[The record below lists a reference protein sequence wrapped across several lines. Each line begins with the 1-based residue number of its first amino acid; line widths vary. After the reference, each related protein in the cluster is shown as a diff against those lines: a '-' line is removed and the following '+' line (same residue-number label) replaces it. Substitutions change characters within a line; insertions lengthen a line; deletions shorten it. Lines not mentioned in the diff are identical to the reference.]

1 MIKIKKCIIKK
12 LLYKRIIVDVN
23 CVPEVVNGID
33 WSKIWPALLGTILS
47 VVVSGILFF
56 IKNNIDKNIRE
67 ENQRK
72 SELDIL
78 DKQLD
83 DILKIAISYPYL
95 ETKKFCETWDVK
107 KAEEG
112 EDEDIDKYQR
122 YSVFCNLVF
131 NYLSRLAEHCDYDL
145 ECIQKQHIN
154 MKEWVR
160 LHQRNWQN
168 PLNDPNENIDSYDEK
183 FVALVNKCLGK
194 H

>member
-1 MIKIKKCIIKK
+1 M
-12 LLYKRIIVDVN
+12 DVN
-23 CVPEVVNGID
+23 CVAEVATGID
-33 WSKIWPALLGTILS
+33 WSKIWPAILGTILS
-47 VVVSGILFF
+47 VLVTVILFF
-56 IKNNIDKNIRE
+56 IKNNIDKKIRE

-72 SELDIL
+72 SEIETL

-95 ETKKFCETWDVK
+95 ETKKFCDTWDVK

-112 EDEDIDKYQR
+112 EDIDKYQR
-122 YSVFCNLVF
+122 YNVFCNLVF
-131 NYLSRLAEHCDYDL
+131 NYLSRLATYCDYDL

-160 LHQRNWQN
+160 LHHKNWHN

>member
-1 MIKIKKCIIKK
+1 MIW
-12 LLYKRIIVDVN
+12 LYKRNIVDVN
-23 CVPEVVNGID
+23 CVPEVVTGVD
-33 WSKIWPALLGTILS
+33 WSKIWPAILGTILS
-47 VVVSGILFF
+47 VAVTGGLFF
-56 IKNNIDKNIRE
+56 LKNNIDKKIRE
-67 ENQRK
+67 ENQK
-72 SELDIL
+72 KADLDLL

-95 ETKKFCETWDVK
+95 ETKKFCNTWDVN
-107 KAEEG
+107 KAENG
-112 EDEDIDKYQR
+112 DDIDKYQR

-145 ECIQKQHIN
+145 DCIQKQHIN

-160 LHQRNWQN
+160 LHQKNWQT

>member
-1 MIKIKKCIIKK
+1 M
-12 LLYKRIIVDVN
+12 DVN
-23 CVPEVVNGID
+23 CVPEVVTGVD
-33 WSKIWPALLGTILS
+33 WSKIGPAILGTVLS
-47 VVVSGILFF
+47 VVVSGVLFF
-56 IKNNIDKNIRE
+56 VKNNIDKKIRE
-67 ENQRK
+67 ENQK
-72 SELDIL
+72 KTDLDQL

-95 ETKKFCETWDVK
+95 ETKKFCETWDK
-107 KAEEG
+107 TKAEIG
-112 EDEDIDKYQR
+112 DDCDRYQR

-131 NYLSRLAEHCDYDL
+131 NYLSRLAEYCEYDL

-160 LHQRNWQN
+160 LHQKNWN
-168 PLNDPNENIDSYDEK
+168 DPLNDPNENIDSYDEK